1 MSVSSPTRK
10 CEASRANES
19 SARGLALIIS
29 ARPPE
34 TSPRLVSNLSTGGET
49 CVLERHWW
57 EPACIKFCNHMFK
70 NSRKRYRDRGKDTR
84 IQPAL
89 KQIRLWHLIPY
100 TLRKKKKN
108 SSPQVFICTYWVSS
122 EISSRSNIRSSLS
135 SNLVLKILLWIL
147 VILWTLI
154 PEIPKPW
161 NLTRTQVSFFFNNLS
176 VESNHK
182 FLRFCYTLP
191 CDWSRKLAPFS
202 PPIRSKRVLLIRR

>member
-100 TLRKKKKN
+100 TLRKKKKTHLLKY
-108 SSPQVFICTYWVSS
+108 SFVHTGLAPKYHLGPISDQVYHQ
-122 EISSRSNIRSSLS
+122 IS
-135 SNLVLKILLWIL
+135 
-147 VILWTLI
+147 
-154 PEIPKPW
+154 
-161 NLTRTQVSFFFNNLS
+161 
-176 VESNHK
+176 
-182 FLRFCYTLP
+182 FLRFCYGFS
-191 CDWSRKLAPFS
+191 WSCEPWYQKFPN
-202 PPIRSKRVLLIRR
+202 PEI

>member
-29 ARPPE
+29 ARPPG
-34 TSPRLVSNLSTGGET
+34 TSPRLVSNLSTGGKT
-49 CVLERHWW
+49 CVLERYWW

-100 TLRKKKKN
+100 TLRKKKQKKN

-161 NLTRTQVSFFFNNLS
+161 NLTRTQVSFFF
-176 VESNHK
+176 
-182 FLRFCYTLP
+182 
-191 CDWSRKLAPFS
+191 
-202 PPIRSKRVLLIRR
+202 

>member
-100 TLRKKKKN
+100 TLRKRKKQKKTYLLKC
-108 SSPQVFICTYWVSS
+108 SFVHTGLAPKYHPGPISDQVYHQ
-122 EISSRSNIRSSLS
+122 IS
-135 SNLVLKILLWIL
+135 
-147 VILWTLI
+147 
-154 PEIPKPW
+154 
-161 NLTRTQVSFFFNNLS
+161 
-176 VESNHK
+176 
-182 FLRFCYTLP
+182 FLRFCYG
-191 CDWSRKLAPFS
+191 FS
-202 PPIRSKRVLLIRR
+202 

>member
-49 CVLERHWW
+49 CVLERYWW

-100 TLRKKKKN
+100 TLRKKKNKKKTHLLKY
-108 SSPQVFICTYWVSS
+108 SFVHTGLAPKYHPGPISDQVYHQ
-122 EISSRSNIRSSLS
+122 IS
-135 SNLVLKILLWIL
+135 
-147 VILWTLI
+147 
-154 PEIPKPW
+154 
-161 NLTRTQVSFFFNNLS
+161 
-176 VESNHK
+176 
-182 FLRFCYTLP
+182 FLRFCYG
-191 CDWSRKLAPFS
+191 FS
-202 PPIRSKRVLLIRR
+202 

>member
-19 SARGLALIIS
+19 SARGLALVIS

-49 CVLERHWW
+49 CVLERYWW

-84 IQPAL
+84 IQSTL

-100 TLRKKKKN
+100 ILWKKKKKKKKTHLLKC
-108 SSPQVFICTYWVSS
+108 SFVHTGLAPKYHPGPISDQVYHQ
-122 EISSRSNIRSSLS
+122 IS
-135 SNLVLKILLWIL
+135 
-147 VILWTLI
+147 
-154 PEIPKPW
+154 
-161 NLTRTQVSFFFNNLS
+161 
-176 VESNHK
+176 
-182 FLRFCYTLP
+182 FLRFCYG
-191 CDWSRKLAPFS
+191 FS
-202 PPIRSKRVLLIRR
+202 

>member
-19 SARGLALIIS
+19 SARDLALIIS

-100 TLRKKKKN
+100 ILWKKKKKTHLLKY
-108 SSPQVFICTYWVSS
+108 SFVHTGLAPKYHLGPISDQVYHQ
-122 EISSRSNIRSSLS
+122 IS
-135 SNLVLKILLWIL
+135 
-147 VILWTLI
+147 
-154 PEIPKPW
+154 
-161 NLTRTQVSFFFNNLS
+161 
-176 VESNHK
+176 
-182 FLRFCYTLP
+182 FLRFCYG
-191 CDWSRKLAPFS
+191 FS
-202 PPIRSKRVLLIRR
+202 